1 MQKIG
6 LFLLLLIATLGLNAQ
21 VRPTVAVLGDSYST
35 FEGFIP
41 KGHPEWY
48 RTNVNKAATDVDK
61 VEQTWWWQVVKNGGY
76 KLGVND
82 SYSGSTV
89 CFTGYD
95 DADFSD
101 RSFVT
106 RATNLGTPDIIL
118 VCGGTND
125 SWCGAKVGEYKYEGW
140 KRADMYYFRPA
151 LAKLYTVLR
160 EHYPNVEIYFIIND
174 CLRDDINESV
184 DVISKHYGVPVIKLS
199 GIDKQNGHPNV
210 KGMKTFAD
218 QVLSALKKK

>member
-151 LAKLYTVLR
+151 PAKLYTVLR
-160 EHYPNVEIYFIIND
+160 EHYPNVEIYFILND

>member
-1 MQKIG
+1 MKKIG

-160 EHYPNVEIYFIIND
+160 EHYPNVEIYFILND

>member
-1 MQKIG
+1 MKKIG

-61 VEQTWWWQVVKNGGY
+61 VEQTWWWQVIKNGGY

-106 RATNLGTPDIIL
+106 RAPNLGNPDIIL

-160 EHYPNVEIYFIIND
+160 EHYPNVEIYFILND

>member
-76 KLGVND
+76 KLGVNE

-160 EHYPNVEIYFIIND
+160 EHYPNVEIYFILND

>member
-160 EHYPNVEIYFIIND
+160 EHYPNVEIYFILND

-218 QVLSALKKK
+218 QVLSALKKI

>member
-106 RATNLGTPDIIL
+106 RATNLGNPDIIL

-160 EHYPNVEIYFIIND
+160 EHYPNVEIYFILND

>member
-160 EHYPNVEIYFIIND
+160 EHYPNVEIYFILND
-174 CLRDDINESV
+174 CLRDDINEAV

>member
-1 MQKIG
+1 M
-6 LFLLLLIATLGLNAQ
+6 LLIATLGLNAQ

-160 EHYPNVEIYFIIND
+160 EHYPNVEIYFILND

>member
-95 DADFSD
+95 DADSSD

-160 EHYPNVEIYFIIND
+160 EHYPNVEIYFILND

>member
-160 EHYPNVEIYFIIND
+160 EHYPNVEIYFILND

-199 GIDKQNGHPNV
+199 SIDKQNGHPNV
-210 KGMKTFAD
+210 RGM
-218 QVLSALKKK
+218 

>member
-160 EHYPNVEIYFIIND
+160 EHYPNVEIYFILND

-218 QVLSALKKK
+218 QVLSALKK

>member
-1 MQKIG
+1 MQKIA

-160 EHYPNVEIYFIIND
+160 EHYPNVEIYFILND

>member
-48 RTNVNKAATDVDK
+48 RTNVNKAATDVDR

-106 RATNLGTPDIIL
+106 RATNLGNPDIIL

-160 EHYPNVEIYFIIND
+160 EHYPNVEIYFILND

-218 QVLSALKKK
+218 QVLSALKKE

>member
-48 RTNVNKAATDVDK
+48 RTNVNKAATDVDR

-106 RATNLGTPDIIL
+106 RATNLGNPDIIL

-160 EHYPNVEIYFIIND
+160 EHYPNVEIYFILND

>member
-48 RTNVNKAATDVDK
+48 RTNVNKAANDVDK

-160 EHYPNVEIYFIIND
+160 EHYPNVEIYFILND

>member
-1 MQKIG
+1 M
-6 LFLLLLIATLGLNAQ
+6 LLLIATLGLNAQ

-160 EHYPNVEIYFIIND
+160 EHYPNVEIYFIVND

>member
-1 MQKIG
+1 MQKMG
-6 LFLLLLIATLGLNAQ
+6 LFLLLFIATLGLNAQ

-106 RATNLGTPDIIL
+106 RATNLGNPDIIL

-125 SWCGAKVGEYKYEGW
+125 SWCGAKVGEYQYDGW

-160 EHYPNVEIYFIIND
+160 EHYPNVEVYFILND

-199 GIDKQNGHPNV
+199 GIDKQSGHPNV

>member
-106 RATNLGTPDIIL
+106 RATNLGNPDIIL

-160 EHYPNVEIYFIIND
+160 EHYPNVEVYFILND

-184 DVISKHYGVPVIKLS
+184 EVISKHYGVPVIKLS